1 MNGLLD
7 DIRFAFRI
15 LRRQKLLTLVA
26 ALTLALGIGMNTA
39 IFSTVSGILWN
50 TLPYPGSERL
60 VSIWGE
66 NTQRG
71 IRNATVSFREA
82 EDWRSA
88 RTLAGL
94 AEYRYMQVSLR
105 TADEPQSVQ
114 ALESHAGFFNVLGEH
129 AALGRTFDHSEDG
142 PGEHRVAVITEALWH
157 RELGGD
163 PGVIGRELMVDGR
176 LHTIIGVM
184 PPGFDFMYRRVEIF
198 LPLRLTE
205 EQRTRRDVRPMR
217 VLARLAPGASLIQAG
232 DELRSLSQSFDDLQS
247 PTERGWRPRL
257 QPLELEVID
266 RGARLSIQTMF
277 WAVMGVLLIAC
288 ANIANLLLA
297 RGALRQRELAIRASL
312 GAGKGRIVRLLLVES
327 AALALLG
334 GVLGAVFAGW
344 AIPVLRT
351 LAPKN
356 FPRLEFVNLNA
367 AALGY
372 TFLLCLACSVVAGL
386 APAWLLSRGELAQTL
401 HEGGRGGTASRQR
414 LLQGLVA
421 AEVALAMMLLTVTGL
436 LVRSLTSYLY
446 SDPGFQKAGLITTAV
461 TLPQPVYPEGWQQA
475 EFFRATLEA
484 LRRDSRIEHAS
495 AAQSVPL
502 GGSYNFSPIAIEG
515 RTEEGGLPDSAGYMA
530 VLPGFFETMRVPLSS
545 GRDFDERDGNQAPQ
559 VAIVNET
566 MARHYWPGD
575 RSPTGRRFRLLSGRE
590 GEWITVVAV
599 ARDIRIQSPTRPPRR
614 EFYLPLAQ
622 APARRMAL
630 LVRTSGDPVSA
641 AGAIREAVRS
651 VDRDQPLSL
660 IETVDEMI
668 DRLLAGPRVTV
679 QITGFLAVL
688 ALLLAGL
695 GIYGVLSY
703 LTTQRSREIGIRVA
717 LGAVQGRVV
726 RLVLGRGL
734 ALTAAGLAAGTASAA
749 ALTPLIGSLLEG
761 IQPHDA
767 ATFSFSAATLLAVGL
782 LACAFPVLRALR
794 LDPVRVLRQE

>member
-1 MNGLLD
+1 MNGLSD

-15 LRRQKLLTLVA
+15 LRRQKLLTCVA

-60 VSIWGE
+60 VSILGE
-66 NTQRG
+66 NPQRG
-71 IRNATVSFREA
+71 IANRSLSFRET

-94 AEYRYMQVSLR
+94 AEYRYAQVSLR
-105 TADEPQSVQ
+105 ANGGPQSVQ
-114 ALESHAGFFNVLGEH
+114 AVESDARFFDVLGER
-129 AALGRTFDHSEDG
+129 ATLGRTFDRSEDG

-184 PPGFDFMYRRVEIF
+184 PPGFDFMYRRVEVF

-205 EQRTRRDVRPMR
+205 EQRTRRDVRSVR
-217 VLARLAPGASLIQAG
+217 VVARLAPGASLTQAG
-232 DELRSLSQSFDDLQS
+232 DELRALSDSFDDLQS
-247 PTERGWRPRL
+247 PTERGWIPRL
-257 QPLELEVID
+257 QPLEIDVIN

-297 RGALRQRELAIRASL
+297 RGALRQRELAIRAAL
-312 GAGKGRIVRLLLVES
+312 GAGQGRIVRLLLVES

-334 GVLGAVFAGW
+334 GALGLVFAGW
-344 AIPVLRT
+344 ALPVLRT
-351 LAPKN
+351 LAPTD
-356 FPRLEFVNLNA
+356 FPRLELVKLDA

-372 TFLLCLACSVVAGL
+372 TFLLCLVCSLVAGL
-386 APAWLLSRGELAQTL
+386 APASLLSRGELAQTL
-401 HEGGRGGTASRQR
+401 HEGGRAGTASRQR
-414 LLQGLVA
+414 LLQALVA
-421 AEVALAMMLLTVTGL
+421 GEVALAMMLLTVTGL
-436 LVRSLTSYLY
+436 LVRSLTNLLY
-446 SDPGFQKAGLITTAV
+446 SDPGFVKAGLITTPV
-461 TLPQPVYPEGWQQA
+461 TLPQPAYSEGWKQA
-475 EFFRATLEA
+475 EFFRAILEA

-495 AAQSVPL
+495 AAQTVPL
-502 GGSYNFSPIAIEG
+502 GDSYNFGPIAVEG
-515 RTEEGGLPDSAGYMA
+515 RTEEGGQADLAGYMA

-545 GRDFDERDGNQAPQ
+545 GRDFDERDGDETLR

-575 RSPTGRRFRLLSGRE
+575 RSPAGRRFRLAR
-590 GEWITVVAV
+590 GEAGAWITVVGV
-599 ARDIRIQSPTRPPRR
+599 SRDIRIQSPTRPPRR

-622 APARRMAL
+622 APARRMVL
-630 LVRTSGDPVSA
+630 LARTNGDPVLA
-641 AGAIREAVRS
+641 AGAIREAVRG
-651 VDRDQPLSL
+651 VDRDQPLGL
-660 IETVDEMI
+660 VETMDDMI
-668 DRLLAGPRVTV
+668 DRLMAGPRVTV

-703 LTTQRSREIGIRVA
+703 LTAQRSREIGIRVA
-717 LGAVQGRVV
+717 LGAVRGHVV

-734 ALTAAGLAAGTASAA
+734 VLAAAGLAAGTASAA

-767 ATFSFSAATLLAVGL
+767 ATFSLSAGTLLAVGL